1 MEIRNT
7 ATGGVFECSDKMA
20 ERLIAEGGYEAV
32 GDEPKKAPAKRTSSR
47 RTHKTESE

>member
-7 ATGGVFECSDKMA
+7 ATGGIFSCDDKMA

-32 GDEPKKAPAKRTSSR
+32 DAPKPAKKAAPR

>member
-20 ERLIAEGGYEAV
+20 ERLLAEGGYEAV
-32 GDEPKKAPAKRTSSR
+32 GDHPVKAPAKKAAAR
-47 RTHKTESE
+47 RTTKTESE